1 MSIFDDDCVPFVIC
15 HRCRYG
21 YRYWLLLS
29 FLRRQCQFSW
39 FLPDRNMMEKGIC
52 VCLYYTKTFP
62 AWKREC
68 ASQSDFTIGENKSNK
83 KSRGRFLV
91 EANKDNNWEREADE
105 KNENHVERARN
116 LGDRQGNVPDFYVWL
131 PGLKAPPHPQ
141 HWREYIMHALF
152 PFQSD
157 WIKGLALAGPDTKEF
172 LESTTCFVASST
184 KVLTCLPAFN
194 SQPPTRICR
203 LKRLGVL

>member
-1 MSIFDDDCVPFVIC
+1 MSPMSLWIPLLIVVVISKE
-15 HRCRYG
+15 RV
-21 YRYWLLLS
+21 S
-29 FLRRQCQFSW
+29 VFMVSARQKY
-39 FLPDRNMMEKGIC
+39 DGKGNMC
-52 VCLYYTKTFP
+52 VCVYIIPRPSRLENVNVH
-62 AWKREC
+62 R
-68 ASQSDFTIGENKSNK
+68 SQTLRLERIKVIK
-83 KSRGRFLV
+83 KSRGRFQV